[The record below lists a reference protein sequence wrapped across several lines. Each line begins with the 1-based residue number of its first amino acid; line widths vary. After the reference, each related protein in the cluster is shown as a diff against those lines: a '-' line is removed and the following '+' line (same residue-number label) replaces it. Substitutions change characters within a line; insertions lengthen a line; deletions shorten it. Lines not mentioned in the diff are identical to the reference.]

1 MFKLHVLQA
10 RYGDCLLLEFG
21 AESAPHYALIDG
33 GPKGTYDATLRHV
46 LQALPKP
53 RPTLELDLVVL
64 SHIDED
70 HIQGLLDL
78 FEAMG
83 GPLDPQKDLRV
94 AIRELWHNAF
104 NEVVGEAVA
113 ATLARTLDRAGAA
126 RSGMPGA
133 TRAFRSIEQGEQLTD
148 LSERLHIPRN
158 RSVAPAP
165 LGEHPLGERF
175 VALDQG
181 AAAVPLENL
190 NLHIVGPTAKS
201 LEALRTDW
209 QAWQDEQERRLLAG
223 EELSERGARQLDTSV
238 PNLSSIMLL
247 VESAGKRLLLTGDGR
262 SDDLALGLQQA
273 GFLAPKG
280 TLHVDVLKLPHHGS
294 KRNITADF
302 LRRVTADTYI
312 VSASGYHGHPSL
324 ETLKAI
330 VTAARDQHRAITIAA
345 TNETSATRSLLKTC
359 KPGTYGYHLELLPKG
374 KHEFIL
380 TL

>member
-10 RYGDCLLLEFG
+10 KYGDCLLLEFG
-21 AESAPHYALIDG
+21 AEDAPHYALIDG
-33 GPKGTYDATLRHV
+33 GPKGTYDGSLRHV
-46 LQALPKP
+46 LKALPKP
-53 RPTLELDLVVL
+53 RPTLELDLVIL

-78 FEAMG
+78 LEAMG
-83 GPLDPQKDLRV
+83 GPLDPQKDLRI
-94 AIRELWHNAF
+94 AIQELWHNAF
-104 NEVVGEAVA
+104 NEVVGEDVA
-113 ATLARTLDRAGAA
+113 ATLGRTLDRAGTA
-126 RSGMPGA
+126 RSGMPLA
-133 TRAFRSIEQGEQLTD
+133 SRAFRSIEQGEQLTAF
-148 LSERLHIPRN
+148 SQRLHIPRN
-158 RSVAPAP
+158 QRVAPAP
-165 LGEHPLGERF
+165 LGEHF

-181 AAAVPLENL
+181 VEPVPLENL
-190 NLHIVGPTAKS
+190 KLHIVGPTAKS
-201 LEALRTDW
+201 LAALRTDW
-209 QAWQDEQERRLLAG
+209 QAWLAEQERRLLAG
-223 EELSERGARQLDTSV
+223 EPLSERGARQLDTSV

-262 SDDLALGLQQA
+262 SDDLELGLQQA
-273 GFLAPKG
+273 GFLAPGG
-280 TLHVDVLKLPHHGS
+280 TLHVDILKLPHHGS

-302 LRRVTADTYI
+302 LRRVTADTYV

-345 TNETSATRSLLKTC
+345 TNETSAIRTLLKTC

-374 KHEFIL
+374 KHELIL